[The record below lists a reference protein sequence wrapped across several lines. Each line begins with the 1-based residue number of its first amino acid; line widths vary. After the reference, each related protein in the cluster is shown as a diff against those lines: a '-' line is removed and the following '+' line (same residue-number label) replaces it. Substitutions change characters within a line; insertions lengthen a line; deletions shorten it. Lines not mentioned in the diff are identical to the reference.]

1 MSDPIA
7 CTACSRA
14 FLPRASHQQYC
25 SDRCATRARVRRFR
39 HRLAASRPDPWA
51 GLGLKTLDE
60 LLGGASTVRPLSEV
74 FAPPPP
80 MAQPLLTFAYPRLSA
95 VKGGQPVTT
104 RAQTLGVTLGSSK
117 SRRNTRNLP
126 RAGISRRLKKRT

>member
-25 SDRCATRARVRRFR
+25 SDPVRHARQGASFSPPPRRSLEARSVR
-39 HRLAASRPDPWA
+39 A

-80 MAQPLLTFAYPRLSA
+80 MA
-95 VKGGQPVTT
+95 
-104 RAQTLGVTLGSSK
+104 
-117 SRRNTRNLP
+117 SR
-126 RAGISRRLKKRT
+126 S